1 MEPSI
6 HIYHFSYLLSG
17 VEHWLF
23 EDKTF
28 PTCQY
33 GFTPRKWNN
42 RNFAGLTRFLS
53 GVFSHNYFLSL
64 FKKPY
69 WVYLDK
75 NTDFKKQIILEA
87 QSQDMFCTPVSLYE
101 PHH

>member
-1 MEPSI
+1 MPWNPI
-6 HIYHFSYLLSG
+6 HIYHSSYLLNG

-28 PTCQY
+28 PTCQF

-53 GVFSHNYFLSL
+53 DVFSHNYFLSL
-64 FKKPY
+64 LKSYIDILRQKHRFQE
-69 WVYLDK
+69 
-75 NTDFKKQIILEA
+75 TDYVGGSGAKTR
-87 QSQDMFCTPVSLYE
+87 CVLYSC
-101 PHH
+101 